1 MKKLLLLTFLF
12 TPSAVLADMTST
24 ITSSV
29 QIDVQAAATAVEKM
43 ANSYSVSGSGVE
55 TTDGTTA
62 GVIGGLGDV
71 TDGINDFTT
80 ITASQLTDGEN
91 FAFQQSYLEGDS
103 SPSSAVTTGEVANFS
118 NITSTAAGVL
128 SDGAATIDNHVITV
142 TGGGA
147 GTTIT
152 GQYVTTL
159 TID

>member
-29 QIDVQAAATAVEKM
+29 QIDVQAAATAAEKV

-71 TDGINDFTT
+71 TDGINAFTT

-91 FAFQQSYLEGDS
+91 FTFQQSYLEGDS

-147 GTTIT
+147 GTSIT

>member
-128 SDGAATIDNHVITV
+128 SDGAATIDNLVITV

-147 GTTIT
+147 GTSIT

>member
-1 MKKLLLLTFLF
+1 MKRLLPILFLL
-12 TPSAVLADMTST
+12 PSAAMADMTST

-29 QIDVQAAATAVEKM
+29 QIDVQAAATAAEKV

-71 TDGINDFTT
+71 TDGINSFTT

-91 FAFQQSYLEGDS
+91 FTFQQSYLEGDS
-103 SPSSAVTTGEVANFS
+103 SPTSAVTTGEVGNFS
-118 NITSTAAGVL
+118 DLTSTAAGAIG
-128 SDGAATIDNHVITV
+128 SGAATIDNHVISV
-142 TGGGA
+142 TGGDPGSS
-147 GTTIT
+147 IT

-159 TID
+159 SVD

>member
-1 MKKLLLLTFLF
+1 MKKFISLLLLI
-12 TPSAVLADMTST
+12 PCSSALADMTST
-24 ITSSV
+24 ITSSI
-29 QIDVQAAATAVEKM
+29 QIDVQAAATAAEKV

-62 GVIGGLGDV
+62 GVLGGLGDV

-80 ITASQLTDGEN
+80 ITASQLTDGET
-91 FAFQQSYLEGDS
+91 FQFQQSYLEGDQ
-103 SPSSAVTTGEVANFS
+103 SPTAAVTTGEVANFS

-128 SDGAATIDNHVITV
+128 SDGAATIDTHVITV

-147 GTTIT
+147 GTSIT

-159 TID
+159 TVD